1 MRAPTGIQEIRAR
14 AEANAKTL
22 PRRNINVATTRELMV
37 TGGSGP
43 INARLYLPTYDD
55 AHPLT
60 VFFHGGGFVSGSL
73 ATHDHLCRE
82 LAQGAATAV
91 LSIDYR
97 LLPEHPVAAAIDDAY
112 AALCWAADHGT
123 ELGVDATRLVL
134 AGDSVGAH
142 LALVSSLQARDKA
155 GPHIKAQLL
164 LYPPVDFTGTAYPSI
179 EENGRGFGLTA
190 EQNSML
196 QALIAPT
203 QAIAEEPLVS
213 PLRFADFADLPP
225 SLVATAEFDILRD
238 EGTAL
243 VEALRSAGVDV
254 THHSCQGM
262 IHGFANL
269 TGVSTAAAAALD
281 ATTNWLRQ
289 HLDGPNSER

>member
-1 MRAPTGIQEIRAR
+1 MRAPTGIPEIRAR

-22 PRRNINVATTRELMV
+22 PRRNINVATTRELTV
-37 TGGSGP
+37 TGSAGP
-43 INARLYLPTYDD
+43 INARLYLPTYGDP
-55 AHPLT
+55 HPLT
-60 VFFHGGGFVSGSL
+60 VFFHGGGFISGSL
-73 ATHDHLCRE
+73 ATHDHLCCE

-123 ELGVDATRLVL
+123 ELGVDSTRLAL
-134 AGDSVGAH
+134 AGDSVGGH
-142 LALVSSLQARDKA
+142 LALASSLRARDEG

-164 LYPPVDFTGTAYPSI
+164 LYPPVDFTGTTYPSI
-179 EENGRGFGLTA
+179 EENGEGFGLTA

-203 QAIAEEPLVS
+203 REIAEDPLVS

-243 VEALRSAGVDV
+243 AAALRSAGVDV

-262 IHGFANL
+262 IHGFGNL

-281 ATTNWLRQ
+281 AATNWLRQ
-289 HLDGPNSER
+289 HLDNPHSGR